1 MDNFSQLPDPNR
13 MGAKRQME
21 REFGVPIPG
30 VILPQNQWVQTA
42 LKDLP
47 CTGPIDFPALFPT
60 QGQLVVDIGCGNGR
74 YLLGSGYTRM
84 GWNHIGFDVL
94 PMVIRYATRRA
105 NQRGLSNIRFA
116 VADGLKVVR
125 QLLGRETVDEVHI
138 YHPQPYHDPRD
149 ADRRMVTPSFLA
161 SVHDCLKPG
170 GLIFLQ
176 TDHPGYWKAIRETVS
191 HFFDFHERIGR
202 WTDSPR
208 GRTRR
213 EILSI
218 KRGLPIFR
226 GQGSRLDHLDSLA
239 KEKLVRNLPLPM
251 FGIHAE
257 SQRLDREEL
266 VLDKY

>member
-1 MDNFSQLPDPNR
+1 MDHSSFFPDPNR
-13 MGAKRQME
+13 KSAKRQIE

-30 VILPQNQWVQTA
+30 EILPQNQWVQTA
-42 LKDLP
+42 LKELP
-47 CTGPIDFPALFPT
+47 KNGPIDFPTVFQSP
-60 QGQLVVDIGCGNGR
+60 GQLVVDIGCGNGR
-74 YLLGSGYTRM
+74 YLLGSGYTRNH
-84 GWNHIGFDVL
+84 WNHIGFDVL

-125 QLLGRETVDEVHI
+125 QLLGPGTVDEVHI

-149 ADRRMVTPSFLA
+149 ADRRLVTPSFL
-161 SVHDCLKPG
+161 SSLHDCLKLG

-176 TDHPGYWKAIRETVS
+176 TDHPGYWKAMRETAS
-191 HFFDFHERIGR
+191 HFFEFHERIGR

-226 GQGSRLDHLDSLA
+226 GQGVRFDHLDSVA
-239 KEKLVRNLPLPM
+239 KEKLVRTLPCPL

-257 SQRLDREEL
+257 SLRLDQEESF
-266 VLDKY
+266 LDR